1 MIIFNKYIFHYNT
14 IWYNNDGVDFM
25 KYLISE
31 TTEEERRLIAQKA
44 LAISLTGAEPPS
56 EDVLDLVN
64 DYIEGRKEL
73 SEIQELVINKYK
85 HKEDD

>member
-1 MIIFNKYIFHYNT
+1 
-14 IWYNNDGVDFM
+14 M

-31 TTEEERRLIAQKA
+31 TTEDERRLIVEKA
-44 LAISLTGAEPPS
+44 LAISLSGANPPS
-56 EDVLDLVN
+56 AGVLDLAN

-85 HKEDD
+85 HKESD

>member
-1 MIIFNKYIFHYNT
+1 
-14 IWYNNDGVDFM
+14 M

-31 TTEEERRLIAQKA
+31 TTEEERRLIAEKA
-44 LAISLTGAEPPS
+44 LAISLSGADRPS
-56 EDVLDLVN
+56 EETLELVN

-73 SEIQELVINKYK
+73 HEIEQLVINKYK

>member
-1 MIIFNKYIFHYNT
+1 
-14 IWYNNDGVDFM
+14 M

-31 TTEEERRLIAQKA
+31 TTEEERRLIAEKA
-44 LAISLTGAEPPS
+44 LAISLSGADRPS
-56 EDVLDLVN
+56 EETLELVN

-73 SEIQELVINKYK
+73 QEIEQLVINKYK

>member
-1 MIIFNKYIFHYNT
+1 
-14 IWYNNDGVDFM
+14 M

-31 TTEEERRLIAQKA
+31 TTEDERRLIVEKA
-44 LAISLTGAEPPS
+44 LAISLSGANPPS
-56 EDVLDLVN
+56 ADVLDLAN

-85 HKEDD
+85 HKESD

>member
-1 MIIFNKYIFHYNT
+1 
-14 IWYNNDGVDFM
+14 M

-31 TTEEERRLIAQKA
+31 TTEDERRFIVEKA
-44 LAISLTGAEPPS
+44 LVISLSGANPPS
-56 EDVLDLVN
+56 ADVLDLAN

-85 HKEDD
+85 HKESD